1 MPSLKK
7 TIDSNEISRLITEGK
22 ERGYLTYGEIND
34 ALPPDVVA
42 PGQIDDLIHLFGE
55 NEIHIV
61 DSVKKGEKL
70 IADKEETRK
79 EKGVST
85 SDAASTSRGES
96 ISIDDPVRMYLREM

>member
-1 MPSLKK
+1 MSNLKK
-7 TIDSNEISRLITEGK
+7 STNHSEINRLITEGK

-34 ALPPDVVA
+34 TLPPDVVA

-70 IADKEETRK
+70 VADQEEERK
-79 EKGVST
+79 TGAEAQSKV
-85 SDAASTSRGES
+85 E
-96 ISIDDPVRMYLREM
+96 V